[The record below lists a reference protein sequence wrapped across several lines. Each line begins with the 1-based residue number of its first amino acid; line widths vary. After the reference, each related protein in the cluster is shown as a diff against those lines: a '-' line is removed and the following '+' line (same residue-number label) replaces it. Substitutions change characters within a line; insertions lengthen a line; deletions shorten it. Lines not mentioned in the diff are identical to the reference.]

1 MEFLLIGFVI
11 IGSLSGIM
19 LIVHAIVRTFR
30 EFQDQA
36 QRFGK
41 CRLHEADRLPERAEG
56 LRRRSHR
63 AA

>member
-1 MEFLLIGFVI
+1 MEFLLIGFAI
-11 IGSLSGIM
+11 IGSLSGIT

-36 QRFGK
+36 PLL
-41 CRLHEADRLPERAEG
+41 CTSRLHASDGLPERAQG
-56 LRRRSHR
+56 LRYRSHR